1 VSKNNAAVSLP
12 ASEVRV
18 HLGEVLRRVYV
29 GKEHIIVEKGGLPV
43 VAIIPFS
50 DFEEWQRLQALQ
62 RFERLSRAAGL
73 EAQRQGLTEEQLEQ
87 EVEEIKKRLY
97 QETYG

>member
-1 VSKNNAAVSLP
+1 MSKNDSALVHTIP
-12 ASEVRV
+12 ASEARV
-18 HLGEVLRRVYV
+18 HFGEVLRRVYA

-50 DFEEWQRLQALQ
+50 DFEEWQRLQAPQ

-87 EVEEIKKRLY
+87 ERSI
-97 QETYG
+97 